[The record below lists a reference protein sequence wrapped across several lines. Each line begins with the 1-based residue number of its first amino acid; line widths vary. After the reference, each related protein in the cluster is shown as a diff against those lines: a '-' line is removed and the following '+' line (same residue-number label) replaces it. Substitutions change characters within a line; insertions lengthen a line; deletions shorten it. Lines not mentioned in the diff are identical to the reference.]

1 MLFSVEEVLK
11 VTGGRLWRGELKGS
25 FSGAVIDSRKAGS
38 GELFF
43 PLRGEKE
50 NGHNFI
56 AAAL

>member
-38 GELFF
+38 GSSF
-43 PLRGEKE
+43 PSAR
-50 NGHNFI
+50 
-56 AAAL
+56 